1 VWLSRLKIGI
11 NFFKYYTDLPLANVG
26 FFLGFEF
33 WVMFY
38 SIVMLKVDCQV
49 DAFGGNHLT

>member
-1 VWLSRLKIGI
+1 VWLSWLKIGI

-33 WVMFY
+33 WVMGFWRDFIKT
-38 SIVMLKVDCQV
+38 SLVID
-49 DAFGGNHLT
+49 